1 MSDTTITIYQLQ
13 QNNFDFGMRDYEIF
27 DEAYRPLINKA
38 ILDYYKWRE
47 ICYQNPARWRDALNN
62 RLDLIF
68 RNKYNMLY
76 KIKQTEF
83 NPLYNIEIKETFEHE
98 LKSSENSSAKATDT
112 GDSDTLQLSSSYP
125 SEQMTKNDFD
135 NFIYVDGG
143 GKTENKTKNST
154 ESEGNTSNNTIESYT
169 RKTEGSSAGLP
180 FSKALIQFQQFV
192 NSYNLDQ
199 KVIDELKDLF
209 ITVF

>member
-38 ILDYYKWRE
+38 ILDFYKWRE

-76 KIKQTEF
+76 KVKQTEF
-83 NPLYNIEIKETFEHE
+83 NPLYNIEITEKFEHE
-98 LKSSENSSAKATDT
+98 LKSSENSTATAKDS
-112 GDSDTLQLSSSYP
+112 GNSDTLQLSSSYP

-143 GKTENKTKNST
+143 GKSESKNENKSEST
-154 ESEGNTSNNTIESYT
+154 GKSDNNTIESYT
-169 RKTEGSSAGLP
+169 RRTEGSSAGLP
-180 FSKALIQFQQFV
+180 FSKAMIQFQQFV

-199 KVIDELKDLF
+199 KVINELKDLF